1 MCIYRLSPSHRPP
14 APTGDPLQW
23 LPEDPSVQSRHV
35 AVRGMLPER
44 GLGGGGSLF
53 APECR
58 DRDQT
63 AQQHVHVQGQFGHE
77 AHLSGLQVTQRNMSW
92 FLLSASLV

>member
-1 MCIYRLSPSHRPP
+1 
-14 APTGDPLQW
+14 
-23 LPEDPSVQSRHV
+23 
-35 AVRGMLPER
+35 MLPER

-77 AHLSGLQVTQRNMSW
+77 AHLSGLQVTHSAEYVMVFIVCKLKTVCI
-92 FLLSASLV
+92 FLNFVDSAGLFGSHRWNYPQHGSHIINTAC